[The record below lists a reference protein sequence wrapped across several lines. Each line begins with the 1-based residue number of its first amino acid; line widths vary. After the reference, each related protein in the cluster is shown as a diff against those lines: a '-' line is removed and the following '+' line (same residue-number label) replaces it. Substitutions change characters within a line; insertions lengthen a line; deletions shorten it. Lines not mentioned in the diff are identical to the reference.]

1 MKGMSKRR
9 ELERELASA
18 ANVERAKTSAWF
30 FKTGKGQYGE
40 GDRFLGIPVPIQ
52 RKIALRY
59 RDLPLE
65 DVAHLLESPI
75 HEHRFAALE
84 ILVTRYERG
93 TEGERASIVKFYLRN
108 AERVNNWD
116 LVDTS
121 APYILGE
128 HLKTRPR
135 GLLDKLAG
143 SAILWERRIAIVST
157 LALIKKG
164 EIDDTFRTARKLL
177 GDTHDLI
184 QKAVGWALREAG
196 RVSRPALVDFLQTHY
211 ARLPRTTLRYAIE
224 HFGPEER
231 SRMLRGDF
239 NRASETPGKA
249 LTKSG
254 SVRYRGPERSRR
266 AAAKRARA
274 RGSTD

>member
-1 MKGMSKRR
+1 MSKRR

-18 ANVERAKTSAWF
+18 ANTERAKVSAWF

-40 GDRFLGIPVPIQ
+40 GDRFLGIPVPMQ

-65 DVAHLLESPI
+65 DVAHLLQSPI

-93 TEGERASIVKFYLRN
+93 TEGDSASIVRFYLRN
-108 AERVNNWD
+108 AQRVNNWD

-143 SAILWERRIAIVST
+143 SAMVWERRIAIVST
-157 LALIKKG
+157 LALIKQG
-164 EIDDTFRTARKLL
+164 EIEDTFRIARKLL
-177 GDTHDLI
+177 GDKHDLI

-196 RVSRPALVDFLQTHY
+196 GYHG
-211 ARLPRTTLRYAIE
+211 RLWSISCKLIMRGYPGRHCATRLNTLD
-224 HFGPEER
+224 
-231 SRMLRGDF
+231 LRNGAACF
-239 NRASETPGKA
+239 AGTLIGSLRWPGKP

-254 SVRYRGPERSRR
+254 SVRYREPERSRR
-266 AAAKRARA
+266 EAAKRAQA
-274 RGSTD
+274 RGNTE